1 MFLQLESLR
10 GLAACAV
17 VLYHSPFNFLDT
29 PIGLMHNA
37 YLFVDL
43 FFILSGFVMT
53 HAYAQRINQ
62 GLPFIDFMVQRL
74 GRIYPLHLLML
85 LVWVP
90 YILIKVHLFRSGFGG
105 SDPSVQ
111 SNATTFVTNLLLIHA
126 WNLHDDLSWNF
137 PSWSISVEFAA
148 YLVFYAWIRWLDK
161 GRTWWVPALV
171 SAACYG
177 ALATIDIHTLDFTAQ
192 FGVLRCLAAF
202 YLGVAVYRLHAMH
215 GRRLSSIACL
225 EAVTLAASVVSVSL
239 ADRSLWSLHL
249 VPLAFAAL
257 VFVAACDRPGPVGQ
271 ALLWTPIRRLGL
283 WSYSIYMVNGIV
295 MGGSI
300 NVVQHLLHVDTSHGL
315 GWLGLALNT
324 GVLAVVVA
332 LARPCYTW
340 VECRGRDAS
349 RRWVSNWRSDRQVSS
364 GKA

>member
-17 VLYHSPFNFLDT
+17 VLYHSPFNFLDA
-29 PIGLMHNA
+29 PIGLMRNA

-43 FFILSGFVMT
+43 FFVLSGFVMT
-53 HAYAQRINQ
+53 HAYAKRISQ

-90 YILIKVHLFRSGFGG
+90 YILAKVHLFRNGFGG
-105 SDPSVQ
+105 SDPSLE
-111 SNATTFVTNLLLIHA
+111 SNAITFVTNLLLIQA
-126 WNLHDDLSWNF
+126 WNLHENLSWNF

-148 YLVFYAWIRWLDK
+148 YLVFYAWVRWLDK
-161 GRTWWVPALV
+161 RPTWWMPAML
-171 SAACYG
+171 SAAFYG
-177 ALATIDIHTLDFTAQ
+177 VLATIDIHTLDFTSQ
-192 FGVLRCLAAF
+192 FGVIRCLAAF
-202 YLGVAVYRLHAMH
+202 YLGVAVHRLHALH
-215 GRRLSSIACL
+215 AHRLSSFASL
-225 EAVTLAASVVSVSL
+225 EALTLAASVGLVSF
-239 ADRSLWSLHL
+239 ADQSLWSLHL

-257 VFVAACDRPGPVGQ
+257 VFVAACERPGPVGQ

-295 MGGSI
+295 MGCSI

-315 GWLGLALNT
+315 GWVGLALNT

-332 LARPCYTW
+332 LARPCYAW
-340 VECRGRDAS
+340 IECPGRDAS
-349 RRWVSNWRSDRQVSS
+349 RRWVSNWRLGRGVAT

>member
-17 VLYHSPFNFLDT
+17 VLYHSPFNVMDAPT
-29 PIGLMHNA
+29 GLLHNA

-53 HAYAQRINQ
+53 HAYAQRIRQ
-62 GLPFIDFMVQRL
+62 GLPFFDFMVQRL

-111 SNATTFVTNLLLIHA
+111 SNATTFVTNLLLVHA
-126 WNLHDDLSWNF
+126 WNLHEDLSWNF

-148 YLVFYAWIRWLDK
+148 YMVFYAWIRALDK
-161 GRTWWVPALV
+161 GRTWWVPALI
-171 SAACYG
+171 SAALYG
-177 ALATIDIHTLDFTAQ
+177 ALAAIDIRTLDFTSQ

-202 YLGVAVYRLHAMH
+202 YLGVAVYRLHAKH
-215 GRRLSSIACL
+215 GPSLASVPLL
-225 EAVTLAASVVSVSL
+225 EALTVMASVVAVWF
-239 ADRSLWSLHL
+239 ADQSILSLHL
-249 VPLAFAAL
+249 VPLAFAAV
-257 VFVAACDRPGPVGQ
+257 VFVAACERPGPVGKM
-271 ALLWTPIRRLGL
+271 LLWTPIRRLGL

-315 GWLGLALNT
+315 GWKAVALNT
-324 GVLAVVVA
+324 GILAVVVV

-340 VECRGRDAS
+340 IECRGRDAS
-349 RRWVSNWRSDRQVSS
+349 RRWLSTWRGRQ
-364 GKA
+364 GAPTPGL